1 MTYGLT
7 SASSTLCLS
16 ERSDVE
22 LVVRLLVEGA
32 GEAALGTAAG
42 DIVQL

>member
-16 ERSDVE
+16 VRSDVE
-22 LVVRLLVEGA
+22 VVLRLLVEGA
-32 GEAALGTAAG
+32 DGVGLGTAAG
-42 DIVQL
+42 DIVQ